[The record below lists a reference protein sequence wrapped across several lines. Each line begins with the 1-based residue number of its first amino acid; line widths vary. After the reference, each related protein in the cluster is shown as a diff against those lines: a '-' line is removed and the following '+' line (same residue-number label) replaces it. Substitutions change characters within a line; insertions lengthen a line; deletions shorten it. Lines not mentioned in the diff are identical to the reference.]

1 MVKGVWK
8 MAEEVAKSE
17 RANKDN
23 ADANA
28 SKGPKAPVRE
38 GGKGSERRAVRDSL
52 RDEVK
57 AS

>member
-1 MVKGVWK
+1 V
-8 MAEEVAKSE
+8 AEETAKSE
-17 RANKDN
+17 RANRDN

-28 SKGPKAPVRE
+28 SKAPKAPVRE

-57 AS
+57 AN